1 MALGLSFKSP
11 RKGNH
16 DRPVDIQQRQPIL
29 LDVSTKPQIMRFI
42 SLEGRRSSIAH
53 TIWSSHILSYSV
65 LGLVVGTGI
74 VVEAK
79 SRLRRKQHSEYGK
92 SVEKEA
98 EERLPAARPL

>member
-1 MALGLSFKSP
+1 MTLALSLQGEE
-11 RKGNH
+11 NY

-29 LDVSTKPQIMRFI
+29 LDVSTKPEIVCFI
-42 SLEGRRSSIAH
+42 STEGRRSSIAH

-74 VVEAK
+74 EVEAK

-92 SVEKEA
+92 GVEKEA